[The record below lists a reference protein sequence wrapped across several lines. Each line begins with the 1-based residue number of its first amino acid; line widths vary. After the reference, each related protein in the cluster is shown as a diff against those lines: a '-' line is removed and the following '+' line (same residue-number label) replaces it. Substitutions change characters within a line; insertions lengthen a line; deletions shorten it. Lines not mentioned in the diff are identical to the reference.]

1 MNKLMAESLGRV
13 NKYIYKYIYIVC
25 LLKNKKENYISKN
38 IDKKIVI
45 EA

>member
-13 NKYIYKYIYIVC
+13 YIVC

>member
-13 NKYIYKYIYIVC
+13 YIYIYIVC